1 MVLTL
6 LVGCGADVAL
16 RPLPADAV
24 ILAFGDSL
32 THGTGVTPAQSYPAV
47 LESMIGRRV
56 VRAGVPGEITRVG
69 LARIAGVLSEHRPD
83 LVLICHGGNDILR
96 GIRTSEIRENLGAM
110 VQAVLDVGAEVVL
123 IGVPSRSLSLA
134 PPRLYRD
141 IAAAHGIALDDE
153 VLPEVLGSA
162 AMKSDTVHPNAKG
175 YRRIAERV
183 ATLLRDLGAV

>member
-32 THGTGVTPAQSYPAV
+32 THGTGVAPAQSYPAV

-69 LARIAGVLSEHRPD
+69 LARITGVLNEHRPE

-96 GIRTSEIRENLGAM
+96 GIRTSEIRENVGAM
-110 VQAVLDVGAEVVL
+110 VQAALDVGAQVVL
-123 IGVPSRSLSLA
+123 IGVPSRSLWLA
-134 PPRLYRD
+134 PPPLYRE

-162 AMKSDTVHPNAKG
+162 AMKSDAVHPNARG
-175 YRRIAERV
+175 YRHIAERV